1 MESFLELLLARHH
14 CRRVFCQSHKT
25 KIKKAIRKQPFVIH
39 MIIQEIK
46 SKKILVRSRIQ
57 EKAYCLNPY
66 IGCQHGCR
74 YCYATFMKRFTNHK
88 ESWGEFVDVKVNA
101 PDLLAKEI
109 QHAHRWEVIVSSVT
123 DPYQPLERRY
133 QLTRQCLK
141 ILLDHKL
148 PVSILTK
155 SSLVLRDMDLLSRL
169 DHCEVGLTITTDDE
183 RVRKLFEPLS
193 SPIPE
198 RIRTLETLHREGIR
212 TYAFIGPILPQDP
225 QTLARQLMEAVDFV
239 YIDRMNYW
247 GKVASLYSKFHLEFG
262 LTPDYFHDISQRLR
276 EILTRESIET
286 RILF

>member
-1 MESFLELLLARHH
+1 
-14 CRRVFCQSHKT
+14 
-25 KIKKAIRKQPFVIH
+25 

-46 SKKILVRSRIQ
+46 SKKFLVRSRIQ

-74 YCYATFMKRFTNHK
+74 YCYATFMKRFTGHK
-88 ESWGEFVDVKVNA
+88 ERWGEFVDVKVNA

-109 QHAHRWEVIVSSVT
+109 QHAHGWEVIISSVT

-141 ILLDHKL
+141 ILLDHQL

-155 SSLVLRDMDLLSRL
+155 SSLVLRDVDLLSQL
-169 DHCEVGLTITTDDE
+169 EHCEVGLTITTDDE
-183 RVRKLFEPLS
+183 RIRKLFEPLS

-198 RIRTLETLHREGIR
+198 RIRTLETLHRQGIR

-247 GKVASLYSKFHLEFG
+247 GKVANLYCKFRLEFG